1 MEILN
6 NLWNVMITENENLT
20 KYVSLSLIF
29 IEIYVVMKFF
39 TTVLDINYS
48 KKQRNAYMLLFGIL
62 TIITNLFVPINFNT
76 FITLLLLPTIIKFIF
91 KTSIL
96 KSIIAEILT
105 MITTLILETLYL
117 KICFSFF
124 GITPNQCKNIIIYRV
139 PFMITIYLTIFILSK
154 ITGAIKVNWNTFENL
169 NKHHKRLLILN
180 LIFVLICVAAQFYLL
195 IFYHQTL
202 PIYITLISLLS
213 LLTYSSISIY
223 SIIKTLLLEKTKSD
237 LEQSNLHNKTLEILY
252 GNISAFKHDFS
263 NILTAFG
270 GFIYSKDIEGL
281 QNYYNKILDECHIDN
296 NLSSLNP
303 TVINNPAIYNL
314 LATKYY
320 AADKLGIN
328 INLHVFI
335 NLNELRMNIYDF
347 SRILGILLDNAI
359 EAAAQCEE
367 KLIIIDIHNDSYH
380 KCQSLSIEN
389 TFIDKNININKL
401 SQKGYTSKENS
412 KENHGI
418 GLWQVS
424 KIVKKYSNVILDT
437 SKNEKFF
444 KQELVIYYK

>member
-48 KKQRNAYMLLFGIL
+48 KKQRNAYMILFGIL

-154 ITGAIKVNWNTFENL
+154 IMGAIKVNWNTFENL
-169 NKHHKRLLILN
+169 SKHHKRLLILN

-195 IFYHQTL
+195 IFYNQTL

-223 SIIKTLLLEKTKSD
+223 SIIKTLLLEKTKKRI
-237 LEQSNLHNKTLEILY
+237 NKIIALFDK
-252 GNISAFKHDFS
+252 GDKN
-263 NILTAFG
+263 
-270 GFIYSKDIEGL
+270 EGL
-281 QNYYNKILDECHIDN
+281 
-296 NLSSLNP
+296 S
-303 TVINNPAIYNL
+303 
-314 LATKYY
+314 
-320 AADKLGIN
+320 GI
-328 INLHVFI
+328 
-335 NLNELRMNIYDF
+335 
-347 SRILGILLDNAI
+347 
-359 EAAAQCEE
+359 AAAQR
-367 KLIIIDIHNDSYH
+367 K
-380 KCQSLSIEN
+380 
-389 TFIDKNININKL
+389 
-401 SQKGYTSKENS
+401 
-412 KENHGI
+412 
-418 GLWQVS
+418 
-424 KIVKKYSNVILDT
+424 
-437 SKNEKFF
+437 
-444 KQELVIYYK
+444 